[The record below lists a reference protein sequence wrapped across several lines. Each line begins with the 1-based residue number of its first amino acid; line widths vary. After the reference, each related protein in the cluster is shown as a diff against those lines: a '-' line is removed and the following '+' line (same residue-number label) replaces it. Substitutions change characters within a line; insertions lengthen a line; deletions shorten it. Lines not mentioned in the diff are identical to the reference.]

1 MRCGGQ
7 NLHVCQQELLLLL
20 LLTMTKAPTS
30 ALLPFLV

>member
-7 NLHVCQQELLLLL
+7 NLHVCQQELLLL